1 MRASRARR
9 AREGVHDNFFA
20 RPSTSATRDSR
31 LTFLCSLI
39 KRGKEKETR
48 RLSLRLVDVEFV
60 YPLPNNF
67 ACKCPVPS
75 CSFESVS

>member
-9 AREGVHDNFFA
+9 AREGA

-60 YPLPNNF
+60 YLLPNNF

-75 CSFESVS
+75 SSCESVS

>member
-9 AREGVHDNFFA
+9 AREGVHD
-20 RPSTSATRDSR
+20 SATRDSR

-39 KRGKEKETR
+39 KREKEKETR

-60 YPLPNNF
+60 YLLPNNF

-75 CSFESVS
+75 SSFESVS